1 MRLEFALLMIFL
13 TCSVHGQS
21 IREGSASEEF
31 LEDYTDIIEDNF
43 VIEGEDSQGSGDDFC
58 SEGSGITGINRS
70 KILFK
75 YLSLSS
81 GSGEEETLSVSQTAA
96 YSMSASDLVIEI
108 SLQRMSDGSVT
119 MVCNVEETEA
129 GDEEGSGQT
138 IRASSSSFP
147 AKLYLIRDVAVCSDL
162 SSAVGNDITTS
173 AIELGTVTGPLHD
186 IAPVPVTWDEV
197 RQSNCVAML
206 KSSPVTE
213 EEEGSGVQEEE
224 AVIVEFR
231 ALAPR
236 DCRRRKSGLILPNRV
251 AGTRTFAALSLA
263 GFSLV
268 AVGVTGPPSFCCDYI

>member
-1 MRLEFALLMIFL
+1 M
-13 TCSVHGQS
+13 
-21 IREGSASEEF
+21 
-31 LEDYTDIIEDNF
+31 
-43 VIEGEDSQGSGDDFC
+43 
-58 SEGSGITGINRS
+58 
-70 KILFK
+70 
-75 YLSLSS
+75 
-81 GSGEEETLSVSQTAA
+81 SQTAS
-96 YSMSASDLVIEI
+96 YSMSASDLIIEI
-108 SLQRMSDGSVT
+108 SLQRMTDGSVT
-119 MVCNVEETEA
+119 MVCNVEESEA
-129 GDEEGSGQT
+129 GDEEGSGET
-138 IRASSSSFP
+138 RASTSSFP

-173 AIELGTVTGPLHD
+173 AIELGTVTGPVHD

-213 EEEGSGVQEEE
+213 EEAGSGVQEEEE

-251 AGTRTFAALSLA
+251 AGTRSFAALSLA

-268 AVGVTGPPSFCCDYI
+268 AVGVTGLLSLSEDIS

>member
-1 MRLEFALLMIFL
+1 M
-13 TCSVHGQS
+13 
-21 IREGSASEEF
+21 
-31 LEDYTDIIEDNF
+31 
-43 VIEGEDSQGSGDDFC
+43 
-58 SEGSGITGINRS
+58 
-70 KILFK
+70 
-75 YLSLSS
+75 
-81 GSGEEETLSVSQTAA
+81 SQTAA

-119 MVCNVEETEA
+119 MVCNVEESVT

-138 IRASSSSFP
+138 IRASTSSFP

-268 AVGVTGPPSFCCDYI
+268 AVGVTGPLSICDYI

>member
-1 MRLEFALLMIFL
+1 M
-13 TCSVHGQS
+13 T
-21 IREGSASEEF
+21 
-31 LEDYTDIIEDNF
+31 
-43 VIEGEDSQGSGDDFC
+43 
-58 SEGSGITGINRS
+58 
-70 KILFK
+70 
-75 YLSLSS
+75 
-81 GSGEEETLSVSQTAA
+81 QTAS
-96 YSMSASDLVIEI
+96 YSMSASDLIIEI
-108 SLQRMSDGSVT
+108 SLQRMTDGSVT
-119 MVCNVEETEA
+119 MVCNVEESEA
-129 GDEEGSGQT
+129 GDEEGSGAA
-138 IRASSSSFP
+138 RASTSSFP

-173 AIELGTVTGPLHD
+173 AIELGTVTGPVHD

-213 EEEGSGVQEEE
+213 EEAGSGVQEEEE

-268 AVGVTGPPSFCCDYI
+268 AVGVTGLLSF

>member
-1 MRLEFALLMIFL
+1 M
-13 TCSVHGQS
+13 
-21 IREGSASEEF
+21 
-31 LEDYTDIIEDNF
+31 
-43 VIEGEDSQGSGDDFC
+43 
-58 SEGSGITGINRS
+58 
-70 KILFK
+70 
-75 YLSLSS
+75 
-81 GSGEEETLSVSQTAA
+81 SQTAS
-96 YSMSASDLVIEI
+96 YSMSASDLIIEI
-108 SLQRMSDGSVT
+108 ALQRMSDGSVT
-119 MVCNVEETEA
+119 MVCNVEESEA
-129 GDEEGSGQT
+129 GGEEGSGAT
-138 IRASSSSFP
+138 RASSSSFP

-173 AIELGTVTGPLHD
+173 AIELGTVTGPVHD

-213 EEEGSGVQEEE
+213 EEAGSGVQEE

-268 AVGVTGPPSFCCDYI
+268 AVGVTGLLSVCDNIS